1 MATEYAVPT
10 TPPTEMPAHRLPQ
23 PRILRRLD
31 TSHLAWR
38 HAVLLTVLLIAAAL
52 NLWGLDREGYA
63 NTYYAAAIKSMLT
76 SWHNAFYLS
85 FDSGGFV
92 SVDKS
97 PLGLWVQAASAR
109 LFGFSGLSLLVPEAL
124 AGVLSV
130 AVLYALVA
138 RVFGAVAGLVAALA
152 LALTP
157 VAVVTSRNNTIDSLL
172 VLALLLGAWAASR
185 ATETGKLRL
194 LLLCAVVVGLGFNIK
209 MLQAYLVV
217 PAFALMYLLGL
228 ALLVLL
234 AVSFAWAVAV
244 DLTPAS
250 LRPYV
255 SDSGTN
261 SELSLILGYNGL
273 GRVTQALA
281 SHLAGLGFL
290 HLSIDWQI
298 VPAVAPGIGDPGP
311 LRLLSQA
318 LGGQAS
324 WLLPLAVVGLFVAA
338 ACMPRRLPLDRRG
351 QALVLWGGWLL
362 AAGAFF
368 SVARFFHFYYLIMLG
383 PAVSALAGIGLVAL
397 WQEYRQALRATPRVA
412 AWRGWLLPMTLL
424 ATAVAQISLVAPYA
438 DSYGWLPPLIVGGCL
453 LAASILVAG
462 RLRVAIL
469 LAPGVA
475 LQSGRRAAL
484 AAVAI
489 GVLTLLAAP
498 TAWSAISVANNNG
511 AAWLPQAG
519 PVTPSFGP
527 GGPGRLSGGPGG
539 PPSGAGLT
547 SRQAPRGNMPFG
559 GPNTA
564 RPGGG
569 RLGGGGPA
577 GGGGGA
583 ITFSGNQMPALDP
596 ALLRYLRVHQ
606 GAARYLVA
614 TATSSYAS
622 LFILQTDQ
630 PALALG
636 GYQGWDRILT
646 PQGLA
651 RLVAN
656 GAVRFFYLQGSGANS
671 GAPGGVGGNGMS
683 AAGGPGQQNSVATT
697 LDSTNDDLFAWVRAR
712 CAAVPSSAWRTPSS
726 SRASGISGGMPGTSA
741 LQLYD
746 CAAAGKSG

>member
-1 MATEYAVPT
+1 MSRMATEYAVPT
-10 TPPTEMPAHRLPQ
+10 TPPTEMPAHRLTQ

-217 PAFALMYLLGL
+217 PAFALMYLLGAPRRWRTKIGHLAL
-228 ALLVLL
+228 ALLILL

-298 VPAVAPGIGDPGP
+298 
-311 LRLLSQA
+311 
-318 LGGQAS
+318 
-324 WLLPLAVVGLFVAA
+324 
-338 ACMPRRLPLDRRG
+338 
-351 QALVLWGGWLL
+351 
-362 AAGAFF
+362 
-368 SVARFFHFYYLIMLG
+368 
-383 PAVSALAGIGLVAL
+383 
-397 WQEYRQALRATPRVA
+397 
-412 AWRGWLLPMTLL
+412 
-424 ATAVAQISLVAPYA
+424 
-438 DSYGWLPPLIVGGCL
+438 
-453 LAASILVAG
+453 
-462 RLRVAIL
+462 
-469 LAPGVA
+469 
-475 LQSGRRAAL
+475 
-484 AAVAI
+484 
-489 GVLTLLAAP
+489 
-498 TAWSAISVANNNG
+498 
-511 AAWLPQAG
+511 
-519 PVTPSFGP
+519 
-527 GGPGRLSGGPGG
+527 
-539 PPSGAGLT
+539 
-547 SRQAPRGNMPFG
+547 
-559 GPNTA
+559 
-564 RPGGG
+564 
-569 RLGGGGPA
+569 
-577 GGGGGA
+577 
-583 ITFSGNQMPALDP
+583 
-596 ALLRYLRVHQ
+596 
-606 GAARYLVA
+606 
-614 TATSSYAS
+614 
-622 LFILQTDQ
+622 
-630 PALALG
+630 
-636 GYQGWDRILT
+636 
-646 PQGLA
+646 
-651 RLVAN
+651 
-656 GAVRFFYLQGSGANS
+656 
-671 GAPGGVGGNGMS
+671 
-683 AAGGPGQQNSVATT
+683 
-697 LDSTNDDLFAWVRAR
+697 
-712 CAAVPSSAWRTPSS
+712 
-726 SRASGISGGMPGTSA
+726 
-741 LQLYD
+741 
-746 CAAAGKSG
+746 